1 MITAAFQTLLS
12 HWRRHPFQLLA
23 IVAGLALSTS
33 LWSAVQAINAE
44 ARASYARAAS
54 QLGQAQADQLVA
66 GDGVIPLDTYVAL
79 RRAGWR
85 LAPVLEGRIK
95 LGTQSIDLMGIDLL
109 NPPPVAL
116 LSEETGEENEG
127 SDISL
132 SLLPP
137 GQLFLHPDTAASLP
151 PVERTPR
158 IVASPEVP
166 RGTAIADISLASRLL
181 QRPDTLDRLVIL
193 LEQSSNLP
201 PLEQLAPALTR
212 ISAQTAGSATARLT
226 DSFHLNLTA
235 FGLLSFAV
243 GLFIVQG
250 SIGLGLEHRRGLFR
264 TLRSLG
270 VPLRTLAGLLVA
282 ELALVALGA
291 GALGLILGY
300 GVAAALLPDVSA
312 TLAGLYGASVDGSL
326 TLRPAWVLSGLG
338 MALVGTALAGARAL
352 FSLWTMP
359 VLAAP
364 ATSARGQQTARSFRL
379 TAVSGVLLIAGGC
392 ATLWMFDGLVAGFTF
407 LGGLML
413 GAALLLPQA
422 LSLLLR
428 LGARSAR
435 GPLAEWI
442 WADSRAQLPGLS
454 LVLMAL
460 LLALATNIGVGT
472 MTSSFRLTFAG
483 WLDQRL
489 AAEFYITL
497 NSDQQ
502 GTDFAAWAETQPDV
516 RPLPI
521 RWHEIRHREAP
532 LRIYGVVDDPTYR
545 NNWPILR
552 ALPSV
557 WDQVAAG
564 QGILINEQLA
574 RRHEYAPGDTLT
586 LAPDWNPTIAGI
598 YSDYGN
604 PNGQAIV
611 ALPDLLHRAPD
622 IPNRQFGVRIPPE
635 RSADFI
641 SSVRQ
646 GFDIKP
652 ESIRDQA
659 TIKARSLAIFD
670 RTFVVTEA
678 LNLLTLGVATFAMLT
693 SLLTLWGQRLPQLAP
708 VWAMG
713 VTRARLARID
723 ILRSLLLAGLTACLA
738 LPLGLTLAWALLD
751 VINVAA
757 FGWQLPMY
765 LFPLDWLRLFLLAL
779 LAAALAALI
788 PARKLS
794 RLSPSHLLKVFANER

>member
-23 IVAGLALSTS
+23 IVTGLALSTG

-66 GDGVIPLDTYVAL
+66 GDGVIPLYTYVAL

-116 LSEETGEENEG
+116 LSEETGEEDEA

-137 GQLFLHPDTAASLP
+137 GQLFLHPDTASLTQDEGTP
-151 PVERTPR
+151 P
-158 IVASPEVP
+158 IVVSPNVP

-193 LEQSSNLP
+193 PEQSSDLP

-212 ISAQTAGSATARLT
+212 ISAQTAGSATDRLT

-282 ELALVALGA
+282 ELALIALGA
-291 GALGLILGY
+291 GGLGLIIGY

-312 TLAGLYGASVDGSL
+312 TLSGLYGASVEGSL

-338 MALVGTALAGARAL
+338 IALAGTALAGARAL

-379 TAVSGVLLIAGGC
+379 TALAGFLMMSAGC
-392 ATLWMFDGLVAGFTF
+392 ATLWMFDGLVAGFAF
-407 LGGLML
+407 LAGLML

-454 LVLMAL
+454 LALMAL

-472 MTSSFRLTFAG
+472 MTSSFRLTFTG

-502 GTDFAAWAETQPDV
+502 GTDFGAWAETQPDV
-516 RPLPI
+516 RLLPI

-532 LRIYGVVDDPTYR
+532 LRIYGVIDDPTYR
-545 NNWPILR
+545 NNWPILQ
-552 ALPSV
+552 ALPGV
-557 WDQVAAG
+557 WDQVAEG
-564 QGILINEQLA
+564 HGILINEQLA
-574 RRHEYAPGDTLT
+574 RRHGYAPGDTLT
-586 LAPDWNPTIAGI
+586 LVPDWNPTIAGI

-604 PNGQAIV
+604 TNGQAIV

-622 IPNRQFGVRIPPE
+622 IPNRQFGVRIPPG

-641 SSVRQ
+641 NTVRQ
-646 GFDIKP
+646 RFDIKS
-652 ESIRDQA
+652 ENIRDQA

-678 LNLLTLGVATFAMLT
+678 LNLLTLGVASFAMLT

-779 LAAALAALI
+779 LAAALAAVI